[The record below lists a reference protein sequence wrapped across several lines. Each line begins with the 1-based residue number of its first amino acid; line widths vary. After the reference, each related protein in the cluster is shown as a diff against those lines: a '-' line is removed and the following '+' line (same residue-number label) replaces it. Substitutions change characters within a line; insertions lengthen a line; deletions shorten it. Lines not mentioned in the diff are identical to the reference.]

1 MVTQLSRTFQQVY
14 KLAFDAAKTAER
26 TWQFEIGAEDT
37 FVQFGYQDSLHK
49 GLLAGEK
56 LIYDLKR
63 MEVAYLERYKREY
76 EIQKPISLAVL
87 NGAALQNLRD
97 KGTCDFELAE
107 TLFDLD
113 FPGQYFR
120 RIKSVRLTVPCVT
133 GPHTTV
139 SAKLTL
145 LSSTFRKDA
154 TIAQASNYPYK
165 GPDDTRFV
173 QDPVGIQAIATSTGQ
188 NDAGLFELNFRD
200 ERYLPFE
207 GAGAISKWRLELPT
221 ASRQFDYNTISDVV
235 VQLSY
240 TAREGGGRLKAAA
253 EADIDDKLNQ
263 ILRIIAADPALGLV
277 RAFSLRREFPDVFH
291 KLLAGAP
298 TSPPGPS
305 AVMTILAEHFP
316 YVIRQR
322 QLVMTVS
329 SAVKVLFVPKVGKT
343 ISSAAS
349 LSIFEDAAMMEPLVV
364 DSELIPGF
372 EPQDLFLFLTQ
383 PSPPLKI
390 DDVEDV
396 VVIVNYTVTA

>member
-1 MVTQLSRTFQQVY
+1 
-14 KLAFDAAKTAER
+14 
-26 TWQFEIGAEDT
+26 
-37 FVQFGYQDSLHK
+37 
-49 GLLAGEK
+49 
-56 LIYDLKR
+56 
-63 MEVAYLERYKREY
+63 
-76 EIQKPISLAVL
+76 
-87 NGAALQNLRD
+87 
-97 KGTCDFELAE
+97 
-107 TLFDLD
+107 
-113 FPGQYFR
+113 
-120 RIKSVRLTVPCVT
+120 VT

-154 TIAQASNYPYK
+154 NIAQASNYPYK
-165 GPDDTRFV
+165 GPDDVRFV

-240 TAREGGGRLKAAA
+240 TAREGGGRLKSAA
-253 EADIDDKLNQ
+253 EADIEEKLNQ
-263 ILRIIAADPALGLV
+263 ILKMLATDPALGLV

-305 AVMTILAEHFP
+305 AIMTILAEHFP

-322 QLVMTVS
+322 QLGMLTS
-329 SAVKVLFVPKVGKT
+329 TVKVQFVPKVGKT

-349 LSIFEDAAMMEPLVV
+349 LSIFTDAEMTEPLVEG
-364 DSELIPGF
+364 SELIPDF

-383 PSPPLKI
+383 PSTPLNI

-396 VVIVNYTVTA
+396 VVTINYTVEA